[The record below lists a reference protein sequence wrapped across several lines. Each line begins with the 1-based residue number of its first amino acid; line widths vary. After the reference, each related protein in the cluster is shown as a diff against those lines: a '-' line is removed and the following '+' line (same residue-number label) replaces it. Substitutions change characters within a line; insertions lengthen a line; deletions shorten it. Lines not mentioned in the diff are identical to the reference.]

1 MYLERYG
8 FSDRFKQEAIGYPG
22 LFPVRVTEQRRDIY
36 TLVCEDGN
44 LHANV
49 SGKLLHGADGGLD
62 FPAVGD
68 FVMVD
73 RTDSDSG
80 NAVIHHILRRA
91 GVFTRK
97 AAGTALNVQ
106 VIAANIDTVFVC
118 MALNADFNLRRLE
131 RYLTVAWDSRARP
144 VIVLTKSDLCADLAA
159 RLAEARA
166 ASAGV
171 PVVVCSSENGDGFDD
186 VDGFIEPGKTI
197 AFVGSSGVGKS
208 TLINR
213 LIGEERLATKS
224 IRNDDRGR
232 HTTTYRQLI
241 LLSNGSI
248 VIDTPGMRELALY
261 SGDVSRTFG
270 DIEELAA
277 ACKFKD
283 CSHTAEPD
291 CMVQAAIA
299 EGRLSSRRFE
309 SYRKLQREAEYANL
323 NFRQTEAEKIN
334 RMFGGK
340 KERQQF
346 RKSVKERQIKEKV
359 KSKKE
364 L

>member
-1 MYLERYG
+1 MTLEKYG
-8 FSDRFKQEAIGYPG
+8 FSDRFKQEAIGYSG
-22 LFPVRVTEQRRDIY
+22 LFPARVIEQHRDIY

-44 LHANV
+44 LHASV
-49 SGKLLHGADGGLD
+49 PGKLLHSANGGLD

-68 FVMVD
+68 FVMID

-80 NAVIHHILRRA
+80 NAVIHHILNRTS
-91 GVFTRK
+91 VFTRK
-97 AAGTALNVQ
+97 AAGTAVSVQ
-106 VIAANIDTVFVC
+106 VIAANIDTVFLC

-131 RYLTVAWDSRARP
+131 RYLTVAWDSRASP
-144 VIVLTKSDLCADLAA
+144 VIVLTKSDLCADLAE
-159 RLAEARA
+159 RLAQAHA

-171 PVVVCSSENGDGFDD
+171 PMLVCSSENGDGFDE
-186 VDGFIEPGKTI
+186 VDEVDEFIEPGKTI

-213 LIGEERLATKS
+213 LLGEERLATKS

-232 HTTTYRQLI
+232 HTTTHRQLI
-241 LLSNGSI
+241 LLPGGGI

-261 SGDVSRTFG
+261 SGDVSRTFE

-291 CMVQAAIA
+291 CMVLAAIA
-299 EGRLSSRRFE
+299 DGQLSPQRFE
-309 SYRKLQREAEYANL
+309 SYRKLQREADYANL
-323 NFRQTEAEKIN
+323 NFRQTETEKIN
-334 RMFGGK
+334 RLFGGK

-346 RKSVKERQIKEKV
+346 RKSLKER
-359 KSKKE
+359 
-364 L
+364 

>member
-1 MYLERYG
+1 MYLEKYG
-8 FSDRFKQEAIGYPG
+8 FNDRFKQEAIRYPG
-22 LFPVRVTEQRRDIY
+22 LFPARVTEQRRDIY

-97 AAGTALNVQ
+97 AAGTAISVQ
-106 VIAANIDTVFVC
+106 VIAVNIDTVFVC

-144 VIVLTKSDLCADLAA
+144 VIVLTKSDLTKSDLCADLAA

-166 ASAGV
+166 VSAGV
-171 PVVVCSSENGDGFDD
+171 PVVVCSSENGDGFDE

-213 LIGEERLATKS
+213 LLGEERLATKS
-224 IRNDDRGR
+224 IRVNDDRGR
-232 HTTTYRQLI
+232 HTTTHRQLI
-241 LLSNGSI
+241 LLPNGGL

-261 SGDVSRTFG
+261 SGDVSKTFE
-270 DIEELAA
+270 DIEELALH
-277 ACKFKD
+277 CKYND
-283 CSHTAEPD
+283 CSHSSEPG
-291 CMVQAAIA
+291 CAVRQAIESGA
-299 EGRLSSRRFE
+299 LSEKRFE
-309 SYRKLQREAEYANL
+309 SYRKLQREADYANL

-346 RKSVKERQIKEKV
+346 RKSVKER
-359 KSKKE
+359 
-364 L
+364 

>member
-1 MYLERYG
+1 MTLEKYG
-8 FSDRFKQEAIGYPG
+8 FTDRFKQEAIKYPG
-22 LFPVRVTEQRRDIY
+22 LFPARVIEQRRDIY
-36 TLVCEDGN
+36 TLVCEAGN

-68 FVMVD
+68 FVMID
-73 RTDSDSG
+73 RMDSDSG
-80 NAVIHHILRRA
+80 NAVIHHILRRTSI
-91 GVFTRK
+91 FTRK
-97 AAGTALNVQ
+97 AAGTAIGVQ
-106 VIAANIDTVFVC
+106 VIAANIDMVFLC

-131 RYLTVAWDSRARP
+131 RYLTVAWDSRALP
-144 VIVLTKSDLCADLAA
+144 IIVLTKSDLCADLAA
-159 RLAEARA
+159 RLANARA

-171 PVVVCSSENGDGFDD
+171 PVIVCSSENGDGFDEI
-186 VDGFIEPGKTI
+186 DGFIEPGKTI

-213 LIGEERLATKS
+213 LLGEKRLATKS
-224 IRNDDRGR
+224 IRKNDDKGR
-232 HTTTYRQLI
+232 HTTTHRQLI
-241 LLSNGSI
+241 LLPGGGI

-261 SGDVSRTFG
+261 SSDVSRTFE

-277 ACKFKD
+277 VCKFKD
-283 CSHTAEPD
+283 CSHTVEPG
-291 CMVQAAIA
+291 CMVQSAIA
-299 EGRLSSRRFE
+299 DGRLSPQRFE
-309 SYRKLQREAEYANL
+309 SYCKLQREADYANL

-346 RKSVKERQIKEKV
+346 RKSVKKR
-359 KSKKE
+359 
-364 L
+364 